1 MDFTLRCDKQ
11 KFQKSPPSVSLSKW
25 GNHIGPHNSDCTE
38 PRMPPCATTTRL
50 PGSLSLGNS
59 ANAKHQVTLSSKQ
72 PNIVRRIERLSGLA
86 FCARRFTR
94 VRDSQLYSD
103 GDVPHFMGMPPT
115 CPLANT
121 PSSLHQQYSCLIPYR
136 SRLQMS
142 IHLVHKESPAIRT
155 RTAHY
160 TSVGAISPRR
170 RPAARGTAGTS
181 TRARTSAQSTRR
193 GTHARS
199 APPPL
204 PRPRHGTAPDTRR
217 TCRHAFRAA

>member
-1 MDFTLRCDKQ
+1 MTSKSSKTVHQAYHCLNGVITLARTTPIARSHGCHRVRQ
-11 KFQKSPPSVSLSKW
+11 PRGSQALCRW
-25 GNHIGPHNSDCTE
+25 GTV
-38 PRMPPCATTTRL
+38 R
-50 PGSLSLGNS
+50 
-59 ANAKHQVTLSSKQ
+59 NAKHQVTLSSKQ